1 LWRLKKV
8 VIETLA
14 TKNCGD
20 QNFGNE
26 KFVMI
31 EKSGH

>member
-1 LWRLKKV
+1 V

-31 EKSGH
+31 EISDH